1 MNLRNRRALSATFAT
16 TALVTGA
23 FTALPATASA
33 ADQAPMR
40 CEGYTYSKVIKLGKP
55 WYASRG
61 PVVSKRNS
69 SSSKSTLVYSIK
81 TTKTRTT
88 TWGGEA
94 SASVGWGIAQVEAK
108 TKYEVAKSV
117 AKGRTVTN
125 RMTVDPGKRGYT
137 QPMVEYQKFQVER
150 WRELGNCKHDRIEIV
165 GILKGI
171 TSSLHFAECQTR
183 KASCTPK
190 P

>member
-1 MNLRNRRALSATFAT
+1 MNLRNKRALSATLAT

-23 FTALPATASA
+23 FTAAPGTASA

-40 CEGYTYSKVIKLGKP
+40 CEGYTYSKVIKFGKP

-69 SSSKSTLVYSIK
+69 SSSKSTLVYSVK

-108 TKYEVAKSV
+108 TRYEVAKSV

-137 QPMVEYQKFQVER
+137 PHGRVPEVPGRALARAGQLQARP
-150 WRELGNCKHDRIEIV
+150 N
-165 GILKGI
+165 
-171 TSSLHFAECQTR
+171 
-183 KASCTPK
+183 
-190 P
+190 